1 MAFIDGLYLGDNLEL
16 MRDMPDGCIDLIATD
31 PPFNTGKDW
40 GEFNDKWEGG
50 LKGYLKFMEPR
61 LVEMHRLLKDTGSI
75 TSTVTPTQAII

>member
-40 GEFNDKWEGG
+40 
-50 LKGYLKFMEPR
+50 
-61 LVEMHRLLKDTGSI
+61 I
-75 TSTVTPTQAII
+75 AIQR